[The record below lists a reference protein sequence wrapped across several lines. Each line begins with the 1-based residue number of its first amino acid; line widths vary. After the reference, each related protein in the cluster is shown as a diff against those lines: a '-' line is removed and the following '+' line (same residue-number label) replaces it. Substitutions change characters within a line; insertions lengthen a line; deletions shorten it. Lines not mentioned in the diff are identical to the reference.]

1 MNNFNL
7 LRRCNY
13 AASVA
18 PLYSSMGRSKGS
30 VPSNK
35 SIINSSFQLLKYS
48 LFHQSHSMMMN
59 KVINNSNSTDDD
71 IDKAKQNAV
80 AKVDYDEYDDYAEP
94 VTTGQKVSQHNFY
107 SQLNKYFYIYKYIV
121 LLMHYDCIND

>member
-1 MNNFNL
+1 MNNFSL

-13 AASVA
+13 AAVA

-30 VPSNK
+30 VSSNK

-48 LFHQSHSMMMN
+48 MFHQSHSMMMN

-94 VTTGQKVSQHNFY
+94 VTTGQKVSPHNFY
-107 SQLNKYFYIYKYIV
+107 A
-121 LLMHYDCIND
+121 

>member
-1 MNNFNL
+1 MNNFSL

-13 AASVA
+13 AAAVA

-30 VPSNK
+30 VSSNK

-48 LFHQSHSMMMN
+48 MFHQSHSMMMN

-71 IDKAKQNAV
+71 IDKAKKNAV

-94 VTTGQKVSQHNFY
+94 VTTGQKVSQHNFI
-107 SQLNKYFYIYKYIV
+107 FIYKYIV
-121 LLMHYDCIND
+121 LLIYAL